1 LIFSNSRYAD
11 GRIFKANDARKG
23 NYSVTVLRSFPDI
36 SSQFFYYTWVER
48 DRLDIIANKF
58 IGSADA
64 WWQIMDLNP
73 EILNP
78 SEIQVGT
85 ILRIPNG

>member
-1 LIFSNSRYAD
+1 VIFSNSRYAD

-23 NYSVTVLRSFPDI
+23 NYSVTVLRSFPE
-36 SSQFFYYTWVER
+36 QTAKFFYYTWVER

-58 IGSADA
+58 LGRADA
-64 WWQIMDLNP
+64 WWQIMDFNP

-78 SEIQVGT
+78 SDIQVGT
-85 ILRIPNG
+85 ILRIPNV